1 MTINELVLAMKRI
14 QKISDETK
22 LQRICEYLDED
33 HDGVVDIDD
42 ALKVWL
48 HTTKGKFTLSRRDCK
63 GADTCVDYKL
73 NKFEQVGGF
82 PCGFRT
88 GSRAKG

>member
-1 MTINELVLAMKRI
+1 MKRI

-48 HTTKGKFTLSRRDCK
+48 
-63 GADTCVDYKL
+63 DTH
-73 NKFEQVGGF
+73 
-82 PCGFRT
+82 
-88 GSRAKG
+88 

>member
-42 ALKVWL
+42 ALKVRL
-48 HTTKGKFTLSRRDCK
+48 RPYGIFTLNGSECE
-63 GADTCVDYKL
+63 GE
-73 NKFEQVGGF
+73 KFL
-82 PCGFRT
+82 
-88 GSRAKG
+88 

>member
-1 MTINELVLAMKRI
+1 MKRI

-42 ALKVWL
+42 ALKVKLDVTWRV
-48 HTTKGKFTLSRRDCK
+48 FTLSERDCESE
-63 GADTCVDYKL
+63 
-73 NKFEQVGGF
+73 KFL
-82 PCGFRT
+82 
-88 GSRAKG
+88 